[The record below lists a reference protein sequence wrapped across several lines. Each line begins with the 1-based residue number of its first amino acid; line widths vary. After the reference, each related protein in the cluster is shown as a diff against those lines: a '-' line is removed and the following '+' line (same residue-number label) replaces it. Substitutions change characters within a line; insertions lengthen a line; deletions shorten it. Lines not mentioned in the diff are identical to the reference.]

1 MSSQPAVATA
11 TEERSGYIAV
21 LVFPLLIVAGGVIG
35 YLAADT
41 VSGAAPFVN
50 PLLGLVMFTMGL
62 TLRPAD
68 FALVVRRPLPVVL
81 GVIAQYVMMPLCAVL
96 VVSLLGLPS
105 ELAAGVILVGCA
117 PGGTA
122 SNVVSYLARG
132 DVALSVA
139 MTSVSTLLA
148 PLLTPL
154 LTLWL
159 AGRYITLDGAGM
171 ARTIV
176 TIVLLPVIAGIIVRL
191 LLAPLAEALLPVL
204 PWLSVAAISIIVAI
218 VVSGSADAML
228 SAGALVLVAVIA
240 HNLLGMALGYGA
252 ATLARLPVAARRT
265 AGIEVG
271 MQNSGL
277 AAGLAAQ
284 YMDPLSALPG
294 AVFSVWHNV
303 SGALFAAWCRRRDRR
318 S

>member
-159 AGRYITLDGAGM
+159 AGRYMPLDGAGM

-252 ATLARLPVAARRT
+252 ATLGRLPVAARRT
-265 AGIEVG
+265 TGIEVG

>member
-154 LTLWL
+154 LKLWL
-159 AGRYITLDGAGM
+159 AGRYMPLDGAGM

-204 PWLSVAAISIIVAI
+204 PWLSVAAISVIVAI
-218 VVSGSADAML
+218 VVSGHRVFAAMPSSAN
-228 SAGALVLVAVIA
+228 SAANGAGSVRSVLVRHRMGWILPTNAAMRARSTNPERGGGSATAVT
-240 HNLLGMALGYGA
+240 M
-252 ATLARLPVAARRT
+252 TSR
-265 AGIEVG
+265 
-271 MQNSGL
+271 
-277 AAGLAAQ
+277 
-284 YMDPLSALPG
+284 SAL
-294 AVFSVWHNV
+294 ATTM
-303 SGALFAAWCRRRDRR
+303 R